1 MFDIGW
7 SEMAVI
13 ALVALL
19 VVGPKQLPQ
28 AMRTFASFSKK
39 MRRYAQDFRSGV
51 DNIIRE
57 AELEDAKKALDGV
70 RKANP
75 RKALQDWVD
84 PTGEMTEEINSV
96 EKAAKDKG
104 ATAQAAAKTGASG
117 TVEKKA
123 LPPAAAAGAAAATA
137 ASTDTASPGGSDAAT
152 GGEAPVAADGGDGE
166 GEKRGARRVSQPL
179 QVAPAHSIRPP
190 QEAPKPAAPRQEASR
205 QETPRRPATPSVPSP
220 AAATEAPPP
229 PSGDSDEKSGGGTA

>member
-96 EKAAKDKG
+96 ERTAKDKGPAKG
-104 ATAQAAAKTGASG
+104 ATAQAGAKTGASG
-117 TVEKKA
+117 AVEKKA
-123 LPPAAAAGAAAATA
+123 LPPAAGADAAG
-137 ASTDTASPGGSDAAT
+137 
-152 GGEAPVAADGGDGE
+152 GGETAPAGATED

-179 QVAPAHSIRPP
+179 QVAPPHSIRPP
-190 QEAPKPAAPRQEASR
+190 QEAPKRETSGEEAA
-205 QETPRRPATPSVPSP
+205 RRPATPSVPSP
-220 AAATEAPPP
+220 AAATEPAPPAAP
-229 PSGDSDEKSGGGTA
+229 DGDEKNGGGSA

>member
-84 PTGEMTEEINSV
+84 PTGEMTDEINSV
-96 EKAAKDKG
+96 EREAKDKG
-104 ATAQAAAKTGASG
+104 AKDTGAKDTGTKDTGTGAKTGGAATAPKAVENK

-123 LPPAAAAGAAAATA
+123 LPAAGAAAASAGADSSAEPA
-137 ASTDTASPGGSDAAT
+137 AA
-152 GGEAPVAADGGDGE
+152 GDS
-166 GEKRGARRVSQPL
+166 EKRGARKVSQPL
-179 QVAPAHSIRPP
+179 QMAPPHSIRPP
-190 QEAPKPAAPRQEASR
+190 QEAAKEKA
-205 QETPRRPATPSVPSP
+205 TVPATPTPATPGVPSP
-220 AAATEAPPP
+220 PNEVAEAKPAGEGKPH
-229 PSGDSDEKSGGGTA
+229 DKSGGSGTA